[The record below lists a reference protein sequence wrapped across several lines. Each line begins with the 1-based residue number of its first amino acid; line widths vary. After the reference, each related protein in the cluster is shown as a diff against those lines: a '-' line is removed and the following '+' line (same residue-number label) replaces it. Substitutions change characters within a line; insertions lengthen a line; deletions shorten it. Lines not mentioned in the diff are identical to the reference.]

1 LIEDAVR
8 KYVVLM
14 KGAEN
19 VIKILLKSESQTEI
33 TGDVYVSLTHSRRKI
48 TKARIN
54 NNRT

>member
-8 KYVVLM
+8 KYIVLM

-33 TGDVYVSLTHSRRKI
+33 TGDVYVSLTHSRRKV